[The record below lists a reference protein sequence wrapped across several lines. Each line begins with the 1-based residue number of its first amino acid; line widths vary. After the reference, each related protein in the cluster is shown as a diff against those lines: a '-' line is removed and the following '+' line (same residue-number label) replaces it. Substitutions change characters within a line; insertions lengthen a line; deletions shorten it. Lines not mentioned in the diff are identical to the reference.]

1 MNVAIVLGIFL
12 LGFIIGRLT
21 ASKEK
26 TTTVY
31 QPVARRSDAAISG
44 RDIAQVDPE
53 IETAIRGGHKIEAI
67 KRYRKIYGTDLKG
80 AKDAVEAIEARL
92 NSL

>member
-12 LGFIIGRLT
+12 LGFIIGRVT

-31 QPVARRSDAAISG
+31 RPVVPRGDALTSG
-44 RDIAQVDPE
+44 RDIAQIDPE
-53 IETAIRGGHKIEAI
+53 VEAAIRSGHKIDAI
-67 KRYRKIYGTDLKG
+67 RRYREIHGTDLKD
-80 AKDAVEAIEARL
+80 AKDAVDAIEATL
-92 NSL
+92 KP